1 MAYMDWSDKLSV
13 GVDSVD
19 AQHKRLV
26 AMVNELF
33 DAMKGGHGKDALG
46 KTLDGL
52 IQYTVYHFSYEEKLF
67 AQTGYADAARHK
79 AEHEAL
85 TSQVL
90 AIQEKMKS
98 GASFTLSMEV
108 MEFLKNWLVN
118 HILGSD
124 KKFGPHL
131 VSKGIK

>member
-1 MAYMDWSDKLSV
+1 MAYMDWSDNLSV

-19 AQHKRLV
+19 KQHKKLV
-26 AMVNELF
+26 SMVNYMF
-33 DAMKGGHGKDALG
+33 DAMKSGKGRDILN
-46 KTLDGL
+46 KILDGL
-52 IQYTVYHFSYEEKLF
+52 VDYTIVHFAYEEKLF
-67 AQTGYADAARHK
+67 AATDYSGAIEHK
-79 AEHEAL
+79 KQHDDL
-85 TSQVL
+85 TKQVL
-90 AIQEKMKS
+90 AIQEKVKS

-118 HILGSD
+118 HIIGSD